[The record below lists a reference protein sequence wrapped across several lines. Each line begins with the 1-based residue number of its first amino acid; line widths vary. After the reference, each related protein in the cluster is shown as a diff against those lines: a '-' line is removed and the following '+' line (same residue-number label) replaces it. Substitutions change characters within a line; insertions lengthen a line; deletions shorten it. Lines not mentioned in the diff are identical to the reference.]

1 MGIAQVFAI
10 LPGLSRSAVTIV
22 TGLARGFRQAE
33 AARLSFFLG
42 MPAVGAAAG
51 LESYR
56 LIQRG
61 GIPVESFIGVAVAA
75 VSGYLAIWFL
85 LKWLTRGS
93 LLPYAV
99 YCLVVGGLALTLLQ
113 VG

>member
-1 MGIAQVFAI
+1 
-10 LPGLSRSAVTIV
+10 
-22 TGLARGFRQAE
+22 
-33 AARLSFFLG
+33 
-42 MPAVGAAAG
+42 
-51 LESYR
+51 
-56 LIQRG
+56 
-61 GIPVESFIGVAVAA
+61 VESFIGVAVAA